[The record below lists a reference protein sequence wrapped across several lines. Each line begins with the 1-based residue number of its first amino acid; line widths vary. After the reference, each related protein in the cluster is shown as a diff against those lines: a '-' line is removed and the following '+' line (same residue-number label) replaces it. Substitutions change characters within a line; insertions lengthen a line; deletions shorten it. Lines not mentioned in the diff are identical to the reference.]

1 MANKKVLK
9 IGHLPITDHLI
20 LGMVKEFQDKG
31 ERQYAHFQLETSV
44 MSGWPDL
51 VNRLESSELDGA
63 FMLSPSSMDL
73 YNSGLDIRLLLLGHK
88 TGSIFIKRKGSN
100 INTVKDFKGT
110 TIIIPYQMSV
120 HYMLLHRM
128 LLENGLE
135 PHVDV
140 KFETLAPSQMPEAL
154 EYGEEDGVGGFI
166 VAEPFGS
173 VTINAGHGELFALSK
188 DLWPKHPC
196 CVFVMKEPVVSAHSD
211 AVGELVSALVEA
223 GKLAENQ
230 PETAADIGSRFLK
243 QDKQLIQSI
252 LTDPKDRIMTG
263 ELLPNLGDF
272 DIMQNYMVD
281 KMKVLKAKVNLEKF
295 VDPRFA
301 RDAGAV

>member
-1 MANKKVLK
+1 MANKTIFKV
-9 IGHLPITDHLI
+9 GHLPITDHLI

-31 ERQYAHFQLETSV
+31 ERQYTHFQLETSV

-51 VNRLESSELDGA
+51 VNRLESNELDGA

-73 YNSGLDIRLLLLGHK
+73 YRSGLDIRLLLLGHK
-88 TGSIFIKRKGSN
+88 TGSIFIKRKGAN
-100 INTVKDFKGT
+100 INSVKDFKGQ

-128 LLENGLE
+128 LMESGLE

-173 VTINAGHGELFALSK
+173 ITINAGHGEVFALSK

-196 CVFVMKEPVVSAHSD
+196 CVFVMKEAMINGNTD
-211 AVGELVSALVEA
+211 AVSELVNALVEA
-223 GKLAENQ
+223 GKIAEEQ
-230 PETAADIGSRFLK
+230 PEKAADVGSRFLK

-252 LTDPKDRIMTG
+252 LTDPRDRIMTG
-263 ELLPNLGDF
+263 ELMPNLDDF
-272 DIMQNYMVD
+272 DTMQSYMVD
-281 KMKVLKAKVNLEKF
+281 KMKVLKGKVDLEKF
-295 VDPRFA
+295 VNLNFA
-301 RDAGAV
+301 KAAGAL